1 MASEGVLRHV
11 HPLVFRGKN
20 DNKKKIFYFCSRRRV
35 TVGKRDGWAAG
46 HRRGTMTVLLL
57 LLLLLCRA
65 GSPAII
71 PISSSCAGS
80 SCLDTARSAGL
91 RGGGAKEGARPSHA
105 AEESIALHRFSP
117 LAAGKAKAARIKCA
131 KKRDAVGILCY
142 RCRRSGSTM
151 SQRSIIAFCR
161 GGTSAERTGGGAA
174 ATDQLDSAIL
184 VCRQCRRPMEESAPV
199 SNANSRIAMTR
210 TCPSITKLRGYKRV
224 AAEKNIEWRILESE
238 AQRIMSLPC
247 AFCGRLA
254 RDNPGGFNGINRVN
268 HSLQVYDHDNV
279 APACADCNTMKH
291 DYSSGD
297 FVRICRHVA
306 TFQGLGNFSLF
317 PEVFRN
323 ASSRRGRR
331 SLVCSSCMQ
340 SVPRSVS
347 PSLSI

>member
-1 MASEGVLRHV
+1 MDRERSLAVEES
-11 HPLVFRGKN
+11 
-20 DNKKKIFYFCSRRRV
+20 SQ
-35 TVGKRDGWAAG
+35 
-46 HRRGTMTVLLL
+46 
-57 LLLLLCRA
+57 LC
-65 GSPAII
+65 
-71 PISSSCAGS
+71 GS
-80 SCLDTARSAGL
+80 SLLASRKPQTARVKGT
-91 RGGGAKEGARPSHA
+91 
-105 AEESIALHRFSP
+105 
-117 LAAGKAKAARIKCA
+117 
-131 KKRDAVGILCY
+131 KKRDREGILCY

-151 SQRSIIAFCR
+151 SQRSIMAFCR
-161 GGTSAERTGGGAA
+161 GVPSAERTGGSAPAEAA
-174 ATDQLDSAIL
+174 ADQPDSAIL

-224 AAEKNIEWRILESE
+224 AAEKKIDWRILESD

-279 APACADCNTMKH
+279 APACSDCNTMKH
-291 DYSSGD
+291 DYSSRD
-297 FVRICRHVA
+297 FVQICRHVA

-331 SLVCSSCMQ
+331 SIICLSCSPCRAMFCSREYLITRFLRQ
-340 SVPRSVS
+340 FLLDEVQDARALERGVRTYHSPALPLLRQADGARPPLQRSRS
-347 PSLSI
+347 SRL